1 MKPINQ
7 IVGLFLCAV
16 VLASCYAYG
25 PTHKPYTLP
34 SRRSVSY
41 KQEYLNRAMADVKKD
56 IPEAVVSLVQ
66 DSIIIL
72 FPEHI
77 IYQRQ
82 EVEPADKYKVPLEN
96 LSRLLQTYKETDLL
110 VTGHCDNTGSY
121 AFNKKLSLKR
131 ADFIRAY
138 LIATGMEAFRIDSW
152 GLGSSNPIAD
162 NSTEQGRQR
171 NRRVEFVVL
180 YADGS
185 RR

>member
-7 IVGLFLCAV
+7 IVGFFLCAV

-25 PTHKPYTLP
+25 PTHKPYSLP

-56 IPEAVVSLVQ
+56 IPEAVVTPVQ

-72 FPEHI
+72 FPDHI

-82 EVEPADKYKVPLEN
+82 EIEPADKYKSPLNN
-96 LSRLLQTYKETDLL
+96 LSRLLQAYKETDLL

-121 AFNKKLSLKR
+121 AFNK
-131 ADFIRAY
+131 
-138 LIATGMEAFRIDSW
+138 
-152 GLGSSNPIAD
+152 
-162 NSTEQGRQR
+162 NSR
-171 NRRVEFVVL
+171 
-180 YADGS
+180 
-185 RR
+185 